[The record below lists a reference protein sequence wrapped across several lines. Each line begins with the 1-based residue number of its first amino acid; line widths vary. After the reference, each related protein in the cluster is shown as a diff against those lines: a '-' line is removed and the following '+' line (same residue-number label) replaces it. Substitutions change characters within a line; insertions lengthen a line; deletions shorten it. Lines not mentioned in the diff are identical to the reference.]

1 MLYPGDEWRKLP
13 VQGELE
19 TKGGESLNVIYFA
32 SGGFI
37 FG

>member
-1 MLYPGDEWRKLP
+1 MPYPGDERGKLP
-13 VQGELE
+13 VQGEPE
-19 TKGGESLNVIYFA
+19 AKGGDSLNVIYFA